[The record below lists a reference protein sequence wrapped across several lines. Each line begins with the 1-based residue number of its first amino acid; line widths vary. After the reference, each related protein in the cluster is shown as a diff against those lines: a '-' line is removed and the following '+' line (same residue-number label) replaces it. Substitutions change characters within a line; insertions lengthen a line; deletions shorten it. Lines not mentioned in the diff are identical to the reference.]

1 MIAKIGRSGNLYGAL
16 AYNQLKVENEN
27 GKILFANKII
37 ETPTGAYTVAQLAQ
51 SFAPYLIA
59 NRNTEKHTLHIS
71 LNPDPKD
78 KVSDDR
84 FRQMAEEYMREMG
97 YGEQPFV
104 VFKHT
109 DIDRSHIHIVSVCVD
124 EQGKKISDKFEKMRS
139 MNVCRELERQ
149 HGLIPATDKE
159 HKQNDKIFRPVDYR
173 AGDVKSQIASVV
185 RHLPNYYKF
194 QTLGEYNALLSLFNV
209 TTEKVEGELQGK
221 MRQGLLYIPLNEK
234 GERAGHPFKASLFG
248 KNAGLPA
255 LELHFAKC
263 KEDLKDH
270 PSKQTLKAVISIALK
285 STNDEQA
292 FKKQLSEQGINVVV
306 RRNDTGRI
314 YGITFIDHNSKAV
327 WNGSR
332 LAKELSANTF
342 NDYWNNNIKPE
353 IKEPVVQLPKTSTSN
368 DADLPAEEPHHL
380 FDFLNT
386 TEKHEDG
393 LIEAFGGLLPEA
405 QGDDYEEQDF
415 ANKMKKKKK
424 EDCKRSDFGIKNLFL
439 KRFIELSLYNSERI

>member
-1 MIAKIGRSGNLYGAL
+1 MIAKIGKSANLYGAL
-16 AYNQLKVENEN
+16 VYNQLKVENEN
-27 GKILFANKII
+27 GQILFANKMI
-37 ETPTGAYTVAQLAQ
+37 ETASGHYSVAQLAQ

-71 LNPDPKD
+71 LNPDPND
-78 KVSDDR
+78 KVNDDK
-84 FRQMAEEYMREMG
+84 FRKMAEQYMREMG

-104 VFKHT
+104 VFKHA

-159 HKQNDKIFRPVDYR
+159 RNQTDKVFRPVDYR
-173 AGDVKSQIASVV
+173 TGDVKSQIASVV
-185 RHLPNYYKF
+185 RHLPNYYQY
-194 QTLGEYNALLSLFNV
+194 QTLGEYNALLSLFNI
-209 TTEKVEGELQGK
+209 TADKIEGELQGK
-221 MRQGLLYIPLNEK
+221 RQQGLLYIPLNEK

-248 KNAGLPA
+248 KSAGLPA

-263 KEDLKDH
+263 KTALKDS
-270 PSKQTLKAVISIALK
+270 PTKQTLKSAVTIALK
-285 STNDEQA
+285 TTTDEQA
-292 FKKQLSEQGINVVV
+292 FKKQLAEQGINVVV

-332 LAKELSANTF
+332 LATELSANTF

-353 IKEPVVQLPKTSTSN
+353 IKEPVVLQPKLSTTN

-380 FDFLNT
+380 FDFLT

-393 LIEAFGGLLPEA
+393 LIEALRGLLPEA
-405 QGDDYEEQDF
+405 QGEDYEEQDF
-415 ANKMKKKKK
+415 ANKMKKKRKR
-424 EDCKRSDFGIKNLFL
+424 KRSQQ
-439 KRFIELSLYNSERI
+439 

>member
-59 NRNTEKHTLHIS
+59 NCNTEKHTLHIS

-78 KVSDDR
+78 KVSDDK
-84 FRQMAEEYMREMG
+84 FRDMAEQYMREMG

-109 DIDRSHIHIVSVCVD
+109 DIDRSHIHIVSVCVN
-124 EQGKKISDKFEKMRS
+124 EEGKKISDKFEKMRS
-139 MNVCRELERQ
+139 MNVCRELEKQ

-173 AGDVKSQIASVV
+173 TGDIKSQIASVV
-185 RHLPNYYKF
+185 RHLPNYYQC

-221 MRQGLLYIPLNEK
+221 MQQGLLYIPLNEK

-263 KEDLKDH
+263 KTALKDS
-270 PSKQTLKAVISIALK
+270 PTKQTLKSAVTIALK
-285 STNDEQA
+285 TTSDEQA
-292 FKKQLSEQGINVVV
+292 FKKQLAEQGINVVV

-424 EDCKRSDFGIKNLFL
+424 RRL
-439 KRFIELSLYNSERI
+439 

>member
-1 MIAKIGRSGNLYGAL
+1 MIAKIGRSANLYGAL

-27 GKILFANKII
+27 GQILFANKMI
-37 ETPTGAYTVAQLAQ
+37 ETASGHYSVAQLAQ

-71 LNPDPKD
+71 LNPDPND
-78 KVSDDR
+78 KVSDDK
-84 FRQMAEEYMREMG
+84 FREMTEQYMREMG

-139 MNVCRELERQ
+139 MNVCRELEKK
-149 HGLIPATDKE
+149 HGVIPATDKE
-159 HKQNDKIFRPVDYR
+159 RNQTDKVFRPVDYR

-185 RHLPNYYKF
+185 RHLPNYYQY
-194 QTLGEYNALLSLFNV
+194 QTLGEYNALLSLFKI
-209 TTEKVEGELQGK
+209 TTEKIEGELQGK
-221 MRQGLLYIPLNEK
+221 MQQGLLYIPLNEK

-248 KNAGLPA
+248 KSAGLPA

-263 KEDLKDH
+263 KTALKDS
-270 PSKQTLKAVISIALK
+270 PAKQTLKSAVTIALK
-285 STNDEQA
+285 TTSDEQA
-292 FKKQLSEQGINVVV
+292 FKKQLAEQGINVVV
-306 RRNDTGRI
+306 RRNDTGLI

-332 LAKELSANTF
+332 LATELSANTF
-342 NDYWNNNIKPE
+342 NDYWNSNINPD
-353 IKEPVVQLPKTSTSN
+353 IKESAVLQPKLSTSN

-380 FDFLNT
+380 FDFLAT
-386 TEKHEDG
+386 DKHEDG
-393 LIEAFGGLLPEA
+393 LIEALGGLLPEA
-405 QGDDYEEQDF
+405 QGEDYEEQDF
-415 ANKMKKKKK
+415 ANKMKKKR
-424 EDCKRSDFGIKNLFL
+424 KRQRGQK
-439 KRFIELSLYNSERI
+439 

>member
-16 AYNQLKVENEN
+16 AYNQLKVESEN
-27 GKILFANKII
+27 GQILFANKMI
-37 ETPTGAYTVAQLAQ
+37 ETASGHYSVAQLAL

-78 KVSDDR
+78 KVSDDK
-84 FRQMAEEYMREMG
+84 FRAMAEEYMREMG

-124 EQGKKISDKFEKMRS
+124 GNGKKISDKFEKMRS
-139 MNVCRELERQ
+139 MNLCRELEQ
-149 HGLIPATDKE
+149 KHGLIPATDKE
-159 HKQNDKIFRPVDYR
+159 RNQNDKVFRPVDYR

-185 RHLPNYYKF
+185 RHLPNYYKY

-221 MRQGLLYIPLNEK
+221 MKQGLLYIPLNEK

-248 KNAGLPA
+248 NNAGLPA

-263 KEDLKDH
+263 KTELKNN
-270 PSKQTLKAVISIALK
+270 PTQKTLQSAVGIALK
-285 STNDEQA
+285 STSDELA
-292 FKKQLSEQGINVVV
+292 FKKQLGEQGINVVV
-306 RRNDTGRI
+306 RRNEADRI
-314 YGITFIDHNSKAV
+314 YGITFIDHNSKTV

-332 LAKELSANTF
+332 LGKELAANTF
-342 NDYWNNNIKPE
+342 NDYWNNNIKPKIE
-353 IKEPVVQLPKTSTSN
+353 EQNQEQRKISN
-368 DADLPAEEPHHL
+368 SNHREDLPDEKPHHL
-380 FDFLNT
+380 FDFLN

-393 LIEAFGGLLPEA
+393 LIEALGGLLPEA
-405 QGDDYEEQDF
+405 QGEDYEEMDF
-415 ANKMKKKKK
+415 TNKMKKK
-424 EDCKRSDFGIKNLFL
+424 RTG
-439 KRFIELSLYNSERI
+439 RPR

>member
-270 PSKQTLKAVISIALK
+270 PSKQTLKAAISIALK

-405 QGDDYEEQDF
+405 QGDYYEEQDF

-424 EDCKRSDFGIKNLFL
+424 RRL
-439 KRFIELSLYNSERI
+439 

>member
-27 GKILFANKII
+27 GQILFGNKMI
-37 ETPTGAYTVAQLAQ
+37 ETASGHYSVAQLAQ

-84 FRQMAEEYMREMG
+84 YREMAEAYMQEMG
-97 YGEQPFV
+97 YGQQPFV

-124 EQGKKISDKFEKMRS
+124 EEGKKISDNFEKMRS
-139 MNVCRELERQ
+139 MNVCRELERK

-159 HKQNDKIFRPVDYR
+159 HKQTFKVFRPLDFKS
-173 AGDVKSQIASVV
+173 GDVKSQIASVV
-185 RHLPNYYKF
+185 RHLPNYY
-194 QTLGEYNALLSLFNV
+194 QYETLGEYNALLSLFNI
-209 TTEKVEGELQGK
+209 TTEKVQGELKGK
-221 MRQGLLYIPLNEK
+221 MQHGLLYIPLNEK

-255 LELHFAKC
+255 LELHYAKC
-263 KEDLKDH
+263 KETLKDH
-270 PSKQTLKAVISIALK
+270 QAKPTIKAAVAIAMQ
-285 STNDEQA
+285 STSDEEA
-292 FKKQLSEQGINVVV
+292 FKKQLGEQGINVVA
-306 RRNDTGRI
+306 RRNDTRRI
-314 YGITFIDHNSKAV
+314 YGITFIDHNSKTV

-332 LAKELSANTF
+332 LGKELSANTF
-342 NDYWNNNIKPE
+342 NDYWNNNIAPE
-353 IKEPVVQLPKTSTSN
+353 IKEPIELQLKISASN

-380 FDFLNT
+380 FDFLHT
-386 TEKHEDG
+386 SEKHQGG
-393 LIEAFGGLLPEA
+393 LIEALGGLLPEA
-405 QGDDYEEQDF
+405 NGEDYQEQDF
-415 ANKMKKKKK
+415 ANRMKKKRNRQRGQK
-424 EDCKRSDFGIKNLFL
+424 
-439 KRFIELSLYNSERI
+439 

>member
-1 MIAKIGRSGNLYGAL
+1 MIAKIGRSGNLHGAL
-16 AYNQLKVENEN
+16 AYNHLKVVNEN
-27 GKILFANKII
+27 GKILFTNKMI
-37 ETPTGAYTVAQLAQ
+37 ETPHGLYSVAQLAQ

-84 FRQMAEEYMREMG
+84 FRQMAKEYMQEMG
-97 YGEQPFV
+97 YVEQPFV

-109 DIDRSHIHIVSVCVD
+109 DIDRLHIHIVSVCVD
-124 EQGKKISDKFEKMRS
+124 ENGKKISDKFEKMRS
-139 MNVCRELERQ
+139 MNVCRELEKQ
-149 HGLIPATDKE
+149 HNLIPATDRE
-159 HKQNDKIFRPVDYR
+159 RQQSDKIFKPVDYK

-185 RHLPNYYKF
+185 RHLPNYYQY
-194 QTLGEYNALLSLFNV
+194 QTLGEYNALLSLFNI
-209 TTEKVEGELQGK
+209 TTEKVQGELHGK
-221 MRQGLLYIPLNEK
+221 MQQGLLYVPLNEK

-248 KNAGLPA
+248 KSAGLPA

-263 KEDLKDH
+263 KTALKDH
-270 PSKQTLKAVISIALK
+270 PSKHTLKAAITIALK
-285 STNDEQA
+285 STSDEQA
-292 FKKQLSEQGINVVV
+292 FKKQLAEQGINVVV

-332 LAKELSANTF
+332 LSTELSANIF

-353 IKEPVVQLPKTSTSN
+353 IKEASVPIPKQSTSN

-380 FDFLNT
+380 FDFLT
-386 TEKHEDG
+386 TDKHEDG
-393 LIEAFGGLLPEA
+393 LVEALGGLLPEA
-405 QGDDYEEQDF
+405 QGEDYEEQDF
-415 ANKMKKKKK
+415 ANKMKKKR
-424 EDCKRSDFGIKNLFL
+424 KRQRGQK
-439 KRFIELSLYNSERI
+439 

>member
-27 GKILFANKII
+27 GQILFGNKMI
-37 ETPTGAYTVAQLAQ
+37 ETPSGHYSVAKLAQ

-84 FRQMAEEYMREMG
+84 YKEMAEAYMQEMG
-97 YGEQPFV
+97 YGQQPYV

-124 EQGKKISDKFEKMRS
+124 EQGKKISDKFEKRRS
-139 MNVCRELERQ
+139 MNVCRELERKYE
-149 HGLIPATDKE
+149 LIPATDRE
-159 HKQNDKIFRPVDYR
+159 HKQNDKVFRPVDYR
-173 AGDVKSQIASVV
+173 EGDVKSQIASIV
-185 RHLPNYYKF
+185 RHLPNYYKY

-209 TTEKVEGELQGK
+209 TTEKVGGELQGE
-221 MRQGLLYIPLNEK
+221 MRQGLLYIPLNEN

-248 KNAGLPA
+248 KSAGLST
-255 LELHFAKC
+255 LELHCAKS
-263 KEDLKDH
+263 KETLKDH
-270 PSKQTLKAVISIALK
+270 SAKPTITAAVTIALQ
-285 STNDEQA
+285 STSNELA
-292 FKKQLSEQGINVVV
+292 FKKQLGELGINVVV

-314 YGITFIDHNSKAV
+314 YGITFIDHNSKTV

-332 LAKELSANTF
+332 LGKELSANTF
-342 NDYWNNNIKPE
+342 NDYWNNNIAPE
-353 IKEPVVQLPKTSTSN
+353 IKEPVELQSKISTLN
-368 DADLPAEEPHHL
+368 DVDLPAEEPHHL

-386 TEKHEDG
+386 AEKHEDG
-393 LIEAFGGLLPEA
+393 LIEALGGLLPEA
-405 QGDDYEEQDF
+405 NGEDYQEQDF
-415 ANKMKKKKK
+415 ANRMKKKRNRQRGQK
-424 EDCKRSDFGIKNLFL
+424 
-439 KRFIELSLYNSERI
+439 

>member
-27 GKILFANKII
+27 GQILFANKMI
-37 ETPTGAYTVAQLAQ
+37 ESANGHYSIAQLAQ
-51 SFAPYLIA
+51 SFAPYLVA

-71 LNPDPKD
+71 INPDPKD
-78 KVSDDR
+78 NVSDDKY
-84 FRQMAEEYMREMG
+84 RQMAEQYMREMG

-149 HGLIPATDKE
+149 YNLIPATDKE
-159 HKQNDKIFRPVDYR
+159 RNQNDKVFRPVDYR

-185 RHLPNYYKF
+185 RHIPNYYKF

-209 TTEKVEGELQGK
+209 TTEKVEGELQGQLRK
-221 MRQGLLYIPLNEK
+221 GLLYIPLNEK

-248 KNAGLPA
+248 KDAGLPA

-263 KEDLKDH
+263 KTDLKNN
-270 PSKQTLKAVISIALK
+270 PNQKTLQSAVTIALQ
-285 STNDEQA
+285 STRDELS
-292 FKKQLSEQGINVVV
+292 FKKQLAEQGINVVV
-306 RRNDTGRI
+306 RRNDAGRI
-314 YGITFIDHNSKAV
+314 YGMTFIDHNSKAV

-332 LAKELSANTF
+332 LSKELSANTF

-353 IKEPVVQLPKTSTSN
+353 IKDPVELQPKISATN
-368 DADLPAEEPHHL
+368 DANIPQEEPHHL
-380 FDFLNT
+380 FDFLK

-393 LIEAFGGLLPEA
+393 LIEALGGLLPEA
-405 QGDDYEEQDF
+405 QGEDYEEQDF
-415 ANKMKKKKK
+415 ANKMKKKR
-424 EDCKRSDFGIKNLFL
+424 KR
-439 KRFIELSLYNSERI
+439 KRGL